1 MNFTVR
7 VLSAQQSLQLA
18 FRSTP
23 FLVHLPPLQLHLGCT
38 QDLPCNPAPS
48 ENLQINLCKN
58 VQQNRRMFWGSPE
71 IVKRIVSRHLPMDR
85 QASADAAIYSIAMHE
100 AINEKVS
107 DLVMEL

>member
-1 MNFTVR
+1 MIFKVR

-48 ENLQINLCKN
+48 KNLQI
-58 VQQNRRMFWGSPE
+58 VQ
-71 IVKRIVSRHLPMDR
+71 
-85 QASADAAIYSIAMHE
+85 
-100 AINEKVS
+100 
-107 DLVMEL
+107 